1 MYNHEFTLICHARG
15 LHCQYPA
22 ILKPSFMKGRLEN
35 KQSKIL
41 QPPVS
46 DKGLSLLYSETDLL
60 AFQQEL
66 YQESGLCSDLLGV
79 LFPLCGGEVCF
90 YLEQRWR
97 DVENKHREKILSE
110 WLYKIT
116 QWWDVVLGYLS
127 EVPLWSS
134 LATHA
139 ANIRSSLSSRCCTC
153 IRLGVPLSSCVSMFV
168 GICVYPYVN
177 HDMRSMP
184 GRKTEVPRKISPM
197 SRKRQQYFWGSCVP
211 HLFIFCSL

>member
-1 MYNHEFTLICHARG
+1 MYNHEFTLFCHARG

-35 KQSKIL
+35 KQRFSNL
-41 QPPVS
+41 
-46 DKGLSLLYSETDLL
+46 LSLTRVCPFSTVRLTYWLSSKNCIKSLGFVVIFWESCFPCVEEGF
-60 AFQQEL
+60 AFT
-66 YQESGLCSDLLGV
+66 
-79 LFPLCGGEVCF
+79 
-90 YLEQRWR
+90 LEQRWR
-97 DVENKHREKILSE
+97 DVENKHREKILLE

-116 QWWDVVLGYLS
+116 QWWDVVLGYLW

-139 ANIRSSLSSRCCTC
+139 ANIRSSLSSRCCKC
-153 IRLGVPLSSCVSMFV
+153 IRLGVLLSSCVSMFV

-184 GRKTEVPRKISPM
+184 GRKTEVPRKISPV